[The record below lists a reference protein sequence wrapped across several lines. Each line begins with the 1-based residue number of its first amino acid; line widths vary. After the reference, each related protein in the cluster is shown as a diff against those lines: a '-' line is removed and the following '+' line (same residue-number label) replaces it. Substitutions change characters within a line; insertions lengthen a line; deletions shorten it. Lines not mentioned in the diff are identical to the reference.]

1 MLLKKVHKN
10 ESCPSLSKHIIEDS
24 YTETA
29 LKYIL
34 DIVNAFS
41 EC

>member
-1 MLLKKVHKN
+1 MWKQAFIILYEKTLLKKVHKS

-29 LKYIL
+29 
-34 DIVNAFS
+34 
-41 EC
+41 